1 MTGSHSKKF
10 IFFHLYKVAGCSLV
24 NAIAPFADFRSEHPH
39 TKPFEVLADPEGK
52 KLFEEYYTFAFVRNP
67 WDWQVSLYEFM
78 RGDDSHFQHATIIK
92 QTFDEYIEWRIN
104 EDLKTQ
110 YEFLSDK
117 GDTTSPISLDFLGR
131 LENINNDFTKLCLT
145 LGINGELPHFNK
157 STRNKDYRSY
167 YSSKSRDII
176 GEAFK
181 VDVETFNYEF

>member
-92 QTFDEYIEWRIN
+92 QTFDLHAFAFRGGQN
-104 EDLKTQ
+104 KTHPGGQ
-110 YEFLSDK
+110 NS
-117 GDTTSPISLDFLGR
+117 GR
-131 LENINNDFTKLCLT
+131 
-145 LGINGELPHFNK
+145 G
-157 STRNKDYRSY
+157 
-167 YSSKSRDII
+167 
-176 GEAFK
+176 
-181 VDVETFNYEF
+181 